1 MARGMDEIEQSVDS
15 VVLETRIALDPGF
28 LRQDIIILTFKV
40 A

>member
-1 MARGMDEIEQSVDS
+1 MARGGDEIEQSVDS
-15 VVLETRIALDPGF
+15 VVLETRITLDPRF

>member
-1 MARGMDEIEQSVDS
+1 MARGRDEIEQSVDS

-28 LRQDIIILTFKV
+28 LRQDIIILTLKV